1 VWVFRRSF
9 INFRCIATERN
20 VLFVHQHLFR
30 MFPPHGRE
38 KNALARRTAPVAALL
53 CLLVLGG
60 LPGEAFSQRISRS
73 VDPLFVNETARRAF
87 FDGYA
92 VGAHVSYRGD
102 RSFAGDG
109 VPAPVVDP
117 LGVSFSFD
125 YQVGSNMDVGAIV
138 DAVGST
144 SGRTLSVSWL
154 TLKVYQTFE
163 NTDYAFRLAV
173 DPASDGRMG
182 FPQLDATFI
191 STASYTAVLSSDF
204 VAGMRRVRMGYEQ
217 WLPAS
222 QRSPATNE
230 TATGGFDLVY
240 GRAMGWEAHTGFGL
254 NFHFDPAA
262 SNVFVALMGDGGE
275 MQLMEVAR
283 RQRDDSETAAPMQR
297 TIRGATIWVRT
308 GIEYN
313 RPAYQV
319 TPFLTVPLHQWSTGD
334 GMDFRSNLGL
344 RFVLR

>member
-1 VWVFRRSF
+1 
-9 INFRCIATERN
+9 
-20 VLFVHQHLFR
+20 
-30 MFPPHGRE
+30 M
-38 KNALARRTAPVAALL
+38 L
-53 CLLVLGG
+53 CLFALVDMPL
-60 LPGEAFSQRISRS
+60 EVHAQRISRS
-73 VDPLFVNETARRAF
+73 VDPLFVNETARRSF

-117 LGVSFSFD
+117 FGISFSFD
-125 YQVGSNMDVGAIV
+125 YQVGSNVDIGAIV

-144 SGRTLSVSWL
+144 SGRTLAVSWL
-154 TLKVYQTFE
+154 TFKVYHTVE

-191 STASYTAVLSSDF
+191 STASYTPVLSSDF
-204 VAGMRRVRMGYEQ
+204 MAGMRRVRMGYEQ
-217 WLPAS
+217 WLPS
-222 QRSPATNE
+222 HRSSTPSE
-230 TATGGFDLVY
+230 SSFGGFDLVY

-262 SNVFVALMGDGGE
+262 SNVFVVLMGDGGE

-283 RQRDDSETAAPMQR
+283 RQRDESEVGSPMQR

-313 RPAYQV
+313 RPTYQV
-319 TPFLTVPLHQWSTGD
+319 TPFLTIPLHQWSTSD
-334 GMDFRSNLGL
+334 EIDFRSNLGL